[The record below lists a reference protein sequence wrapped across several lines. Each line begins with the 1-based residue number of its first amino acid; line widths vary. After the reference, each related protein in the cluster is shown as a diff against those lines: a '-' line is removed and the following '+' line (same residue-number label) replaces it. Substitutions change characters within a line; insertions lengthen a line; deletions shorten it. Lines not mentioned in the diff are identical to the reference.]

1 MSTIL
6 SRASRRYLQ
15 RHPWQIALS
24 VLGVALGVAVVVA
37 IELANQSAERA
48 FRLSTEQVTGRTTH
62 QLVAGPAG
70 VDESLYSEL
79 RRRGVIRR
87 AAPVVESY
95 VALPD
100 HPGRVLHLVGVDPW
114 AEAPFRNTLTAGSVE
129 PGELAVAPGTALVA
143 ETTALDL
150 GLQRGDRLRLGVD
163 GRVVEIELAGVLEGD
178 SRGREDLLVMD
189 IAGAQEVL
197 QRRGRLTR
205 IDLIFSTG
213 AGGDPR
219 LARLRQEL
227 PPGVEILA
235 ARGRQDATAGMI
247 ESFQLNL
254 RALSLLAL
262 LCGTFLVYN
271 TVSFSVVQRRPLIG
285 RLRALGVTRRQ
296 IFRSI
301 LAEALALGLAGT
313 TLGLLLGVGLG
324 HALVRLVTRTIND
337 LYFVLSVREL
347 AVAPQ
352 GLLMGIALGVGAS
365 LLAALAPA
373 REATSTPPRQT
384 LSRSALEQRARQRLP
399 YLAGIGA
406 LLLVAGSALLVP
418 RTSLVVAFA
427 GMFVVVMGCALLAP
441 PATAGL
447 MRLAQGPLGRW
458 TGLLGRMAARG
469 VVASLSRTGVAI
481 AALTVAVSVTVG
493 IGVMIDSF
501 RSSVAQ
507 WLEHT
512 LVADIYV
519 SPLRPGR
526 GVGGGQAPLPQEL
539 ARRITELTE
548 VERVNTLRR
557 VTLTSQQGPVLLAA
571 VDLDERGRG
580 SFRFLAGEPRTAW
593 EQVREEEAVLISEPF
608 AFRRGLRPGDLL
620 SLRTDAGRRDFPVAA
635 VYRDYGS
642 DQGSVLM
649 NRRTYDRYWQDQ
661 GFTALAVFLAP
672 GADEDRA
679 LEAIR
684 RLGSN
689 AGDAPAGAGPPA
701 SGQPRTSQSE
711 TSQPETSQPETLA
724 RSNRAIRELS
734 LEIFDRTFLITGVLR
749 LLAGAV
755 AFLGV
760 VGALTALQLDRARE
774 LAMLRANGLT
784 PRQVWRLVTA
794 QTGLMG
800 LAAGLLSIP
809 MGVIMAVIM
818 THVINRR
825 SFGWSV
831 ELLLP
836 PSIGLEALALA
847 LIAALL
853 AGIYPAYRMA
863 RTPPALAL
871 RQE

>member
-70 VDESLYSEL
+70 VDEDLYAQL
-79 RRRGVIRR
+79 RRSGEIDR
-87 AAPVVESY
+87 AAPVVEAY

-114 AEAPFRNTLTAGSVE
+114 AEAPFRTALAGGSVD
-129 PGELAVAPGTALVA
+129 PGELLVRPGAALVA
-143 ETTALDL
+143 EATARDL
-150 GLQRGDRLRLGVD
+150 GLEEGGRLRLGID
-163 GRVVEIELAGVLEGD
+163 GRTVEVELAGVLEGD
-178 SRGREDLLVMD
+178 PRGREDLLVMD
-189 IAGAQEVL
+189 IAGAQELL
-197 QRRGRLTR
+197 QRPGRLTR
-205 IDLIFSTG
+205 IDLILPTG
-213 AGGDPR
+213 TGTDQV
-219 LARLRQEL
+219 LQRLREAL
-227 PPGVEILA
+227 PPGVEILEA
-235 ARGRQDATAGMI
+235 QARQNATAGMI

-313 TLGLLLGVGLG
+313 VLGLLLGIGLG

-337 LYFVLSVREL
+337 LYFVLTVREL
-347 AVAPQ
+347 ALAPQ
-352 GLLMGIALGVGAS
+352 GLLVGIALGVGAS

-406 LLLVAGSALLVP
+406 LLLAGGAALLVP
-418 RTSLVVAFA
+418 RTSLVVAFT

-441 PATAGL
+441 PATAAL
-447 MRLAQGPLGRW
+447 MRLVQGPLGRW

-526 GVGGGQAPLPQEL
+526 GVGGGQAPLPEEL
-539 ARRITELTE
+539 ARQIAELPE
-548 VERVNTLRR
+548 VGRVNTLRR
-557 VTLTSQQGPVLLAA
+557 VTIASQQGPVQMAA

-580 SFRFLAGEPRTAW
+580 SFRFLASEPEEAW
-593 EQVREEEAVLISEPF
+593 RQVRQEEALLISEPF
-608 AFRRGLRPGDLL
+608 AFRRGLQPGDLL

-649 NRRTYDRYWQDQ
+649 DRGTYDRYWQDR

-672 GADEDRA
+672 GAAEDRA
-679 LEAIR
+679 LAGIR
-684 RLGSN
+684 RLGASASAS
-689 AGDAPAGAGPPA
+689 AGGNPGDGTEA
-701 SGQPRTSQSE
+701 
-711 TSQPETSQPETLA
+711 SQPETSQPETLA
-724 RSNRAIRELS
+724 RSNRSIRELS

-809 MGVIMAVIM
+809 MGVVMAVIM

-847 LIAALL
+847 LVAALL